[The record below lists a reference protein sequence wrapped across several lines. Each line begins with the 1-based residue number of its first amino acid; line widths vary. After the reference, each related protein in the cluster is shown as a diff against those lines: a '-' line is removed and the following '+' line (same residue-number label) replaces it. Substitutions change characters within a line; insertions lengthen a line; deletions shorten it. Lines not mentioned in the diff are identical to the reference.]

1 MLEDES
7 WPIEEPASS
16 QSPLSPRRSAS
27 SQRRSPR
34 SAEIP
39 TRFPAAGELL
49 VPATRVYARPDA
61 SSRVLRT
68 LRQVRPDLQ
77 LQTLLAIRGRFGRD
91 GKLWY
96 ELSLPGRPNGQRGW
110 IRADR
115 MNAHP
120 VENRIVVR
128 RHARTIRVVRI
139 KDRKVLLRG
148 TVAVGSPAAPTPLG
162 RNFYIT
168 QGFVPDDPF
177 YGPFALATSAYSSLT
192 DWPGG
197 GVAGIHGT
205 SRPDLLGQAVSH
217 GCVRVRNDV
226 ALRLNGSLPPE
237 PRSTSCLE
245 RDRRLRRLRCRSC
258 RPSVPSPCGSG
269 RRPA

>member
-1 MLEDES
+1 MNRCVARSVAFAAL
-7 WPIEEPASS
+7 ASAVGA
-16 QSPLSPRRSAS
+16 LTAASPRA
-27 SQRRSPR
+27 
-34 SAEIP
+34 AEIP
-39 TRFPAAGELL
+39 KRFPAAGELV
-49 VPATRVYARPDA
+49 VPATRVHAQPSA
-61 SSRVLRT
+61 SSKAVRT
-68 LRQVRPDLQ
+68 LRQLRPDFQ
-77 LQTLLAIRGRFGRD
+77 LQTLLAIEGRFGRD

-96 ELSLPGRPNGQRGW
+96 KLSLPGRPNGQRGW

-120 VENRIVVR
+120 VENRILVFR
-128 RHARTIRVVRI
+128 GARTIQVRRI
-139 KDRKVLLRG
+139 SDRKILLRSV
-148 TVAVGSPAAPTPLG
+148 VAVGKPSAPTPLG

-217 GCVRVRNDV
+217 GCIRVRNDI
-226 ALRLNGSLPPE
+226 ALRLKRLAPPGT
-237 PRSTSCLE
+237 PLDVFR
-245 RDRRLRRLRCRSC
+245 
-258 RPSVPSPCGSG
+258 
-269 RRPA
+269 

>member
-1 MLEDES
+1 MAHRGARFVAVAAL
-7 WPIEEPASS
+7 ASAVGLL
-16 QSPLSPRRSAS
+16 PTAAPRA
-27 SQRRSPR
+27 
-34 SAEIP
+34 AEIP

-68 LRQVRPDLQ
+68 LRQIRPDRQ
-77 LQTLLAIRGRFGRD
+77 LQTLLTIQGRLGRD

-115 MNAHP
+115 LNAHP
-120 VENRIVVR
+120 VENRIIVR
-128 RHARTIRVVRI
+128 RHARTIRVIRI
-139 KDRKVLLRG
+139 EDHKILLRG

-162 RNFYIT
+162 KNFYIT
-168 QGFVPDDPF
+168 EAFVPDDPF
-177 YGPFALATSAYSSLT
+177 YGPYALATSAYSSLT

-205 SRPDLLGQAVSH
+205 SRPDLIGQAVSH
-217 GCVRVRNDV
+217 GCVRVRNNV
-226 ALRLNGSLPPE
+226 AHQ
-237 PRSTSCLE
+237 LE
-245 RDRRLRRLRCRSC
+245 RLAPPGTPVDIL
-258 RPSVPSPCGSG
+258 P
-269 RRPA
+269 